1 MATRGPGNHVHPDY
15 WTRDAQHRYEDR
27 VGREVEKLERAVE
40 KLTTRVTLLMGAIG
54 LIVFILPIAAPFIRG
69 FLGLP

>member
-1 MATRGPGNHVHPDY
+1 VTRGPSHYHPEL

-27 VGREVEKLERAVE
+27 IAGDVKELRVAVE
-40 KLTTRVTLLMGAIG
+40 RLTQRVTMLLGAIA
-54 LIVFILPIAAPFIRG
+54 LLVFVLPVLAPFIRG